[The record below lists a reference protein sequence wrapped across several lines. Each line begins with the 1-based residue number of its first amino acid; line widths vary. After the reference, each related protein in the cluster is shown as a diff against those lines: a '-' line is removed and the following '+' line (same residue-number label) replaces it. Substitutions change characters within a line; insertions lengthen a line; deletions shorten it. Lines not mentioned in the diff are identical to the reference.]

1 MELNIPLDESPFS
14 KRDMNEAWNRN
25 HNKPKSSKRVVKE
38 SALKRARKIWKCDC
52 GNEDQGRIII
62 ALDGEVVCGVCAT
75 VLGEVPVSLE
85 KQEQTE
91 GWNEDA
97 DLCRKI
103 LEERVSR
110 KGWNF

>member
-1 MELNIPLDESPFS
+1 M
-14 KRDMNEAWNRN
+14 
-25 HNKPKSSKRVVKE
+25 KE

-75 VLGEVPVSLE
+75 VLGEVPVPLE
-85 KQEQTE
+85 KQEQAE
-91 GWNEDA
+91 GWNEEA

-103 LEERVSR
+103 LEEHVSR